1 MPIETSVLVTKYT
14 WLIPALLE
22 LASMDVVRRREFT
35 RIMSVEISKDLARS
49 ILWTL
54 SKLGLI
60 EKGYEEGTY
69 KITPELR
76 KHADNVRK
84 HIVTVRKHRM
94 LVLFGGLYYL
104 VTVRKEKI
112 TVRFVSEELVRRV
125 RDLLAEGPRSVKELV
140 DMIGEKA
147 DRVNTA
153 LRVLELLG
161 LIEKD
166 RIEQEGRVIYRL
178 RSATDPS
185 LISRS

>member
-1 MPIETSVLVTKYT
+1 MPIEASVLVTRYT

-22 LASMDVVRRREFT
+22 LASMDVVKRRELT
-35 RIMSVEISKDLARS
+35 RIMNVEIDRDLARS

-54 SKLGLI
+54 SKLGLV
-60 EKGYEEGTY
+60 EKSDEEGTY
-69 KITPELR
+69 RVTPELR
-76 KHADNVRK
+76 KHADTIRRHV
-84 HIVTVRKHRM
+84 VTIRKHRM

-104 VTVRKEKI
+104 ITVRRGKI

-125 RDLLAEGPRSVKELV
+125 RDLLSERPHSVKELV
-140 DMIGEKA
+140 NTIGEKA

-166 RIEQEGRVIYRL
+166 RVEQGGVIYKL